1 MYGYYIESNMSGY
14 PQQQPQQLM
23 RGGAPEF
30 VGAADYMTAA
40 AGGPGQQQAV
50 PGQGNMLAYNNVGG
64 RRRKG
69 RKGSKSRKGRK
80 GSRSRGGYGLT
91 QVMVPAALMAA
102 NYAYGTRQNVDRIV
116 PNFSMRRSRRSRSRR
131 FRR

>member
-1 MYGYYIESNMSGY
+1 MT
-14 PQQQPQQLM
+14 
-23 RGGAPEF
+23 GGGPEF
-30 VGAADYMTAA
+30 AGAADYMTAA

-102 NYAYGTRQNVDRIV
+102 NYAYGNRQNVDRIV
-116 PNFSMRRSRRSRSRR
+116 PNFSMRRSRRFRRGSRR